1 MARAIIL
8 MLDSLGIGASDD
20 AEHFGD
26 VGADTFGHIA
36 KARGPSFTIPHLQQ
50 MGLAAAAEASRGQWP
65 GELPPIS
72 PTGAWGYAAERSAGK
87 DTPSGHWEL
96 AGQPVD
102 FDWGYFPDQK
112 HTFPTELVEGLIQA
126 GGLTGV
132 LGNCHASGT
141 TIIDQL
147 GEEHIKSGQPI
158 IYTSADSVF
167 QIAAHEAYF
176 GLDRLYRLCE
186 EARHLCDRWSVGR
199 VIARPFI
206 GETRGAFRRTSH
218 RRDYTTPPPS
228 PTLLDHLVES
238 GGRVISVGK
247 VADIYA
253 HRGISEILKGDDN
266 QALFEATLEALDQAG
281 PKNLVFT
288 NFVDFDTHFGHRR
301 DVMGYAQALEKLDLN
316 LPALFRQLQPGDLV
330 VATADHGCDPTWPG
344 SDHTRE
350 HVPVLVSGPGVAP
363 VALGRRSTFADIGQT
378 LADHFNLDPL
388 PHGASFYHQLFAG
401 KRDHS

>member
-26 VGADTFGHIA
+26 LGADTFGHIA
-36 KARGPSFTIPHLQQ
+36 EARGASFTIPHLQK

-65 GELPPIS
+65 GKLPSIP
-72 PTGAWGYAAERSAGK
+72 PTGAWGYAAERSRGK

-96 AGQPVD
+96 AGQPVT
-102 FDWGYFPDQK
+102 FDWGYFPNQTP
-112 HTFPTELVEGLIQA
+112 TFPTELVEGLIQA
-126 GGLTGV
+126 GGLPGV

-141 TIIDQL
+141 AIIDQL
-147 GEEHIKSGQPI
+147 GEEHIRSGRPI
-158 IYTSADSVF
+158 VYTSADSVF
-167 QIAAHEAYF
+167 QIAAHEEHF
-176 GLDRLYRLCE
+176 GLDRLYALCE
-186 EARHLCDRWSVGR
+186 QARHLCDRWNVGR
-199 VIARPFI
+199 VIARPFV
-206 GETRGAFRRTSH
+206 GEARGAFRRTLF

-228 PTLLDHLVES
+228 PTLLDRLVDS
-238 GGRVISVGK
+238 GGEVISVGK

-253 HRGISEILKGDDN
+253 HRGITETLKGGDN
-266 QALFEATLEALDQAG
+266 QALFETTLKALSGAEGQS
-281 PKNLVFT
+281 LVFT
-288 NFVDFDTHFGHRR
+288 NFVDFDMHYGHRR
-301 DVMGYAQALEKLDLN
+301 DVNGYAEALERLDKN
-316 LPALFRQLQPGDLV
+316 LPALFQQLQPGDLV

-350 HVPVLVSGPGVAP
+350 HVPVLFSGPGVSP

-388 PHGASFYHQLFAG
+388 PHGTSFYPQLFAP
-401 KRDHS
+401 KERAS